1 MPVAK
6 REGKMRRLVC
16 LISVL
21 MAVSPAGAAAQYEAP
36 ANPADPAAQLAEV
49 LAVYDAACLRAFPD
63 DEAVAREMT
72 ARGASPLSAREVRI
86 FLHDDPG
93 RGWRIDGRT
102 GPISITIEA
111 PPYHACGVR
120 TMTAEGFA
128 DMGPYRALADR
139 FEQGG
144 GFQTIPAVSLDHDNL
159 RISAGGERRLRP
171 EGGSQSLLVILTT
184 PAEGHRD
191 HGQTAVEVRFVHQL
205 AR

>member
-1 MPVAK
+1 
-6 REGKMRRLVC
+6 
-16 LISVL
+16 
-21 MAVSPAGAAAQYEAP
+21 
-36 ANPADPAAQLAEV
+36 
-49 LAVYDAACLRAFPD
+49 
-63 DEAVAREMT
+63 
-72 ARGASPLSAREVRI
+72 
-86 FLHDDPG
+86 
-93 RGWRIDGRT
+93 
-102 GPISITIEA
+102 
-111 PPYHACGVR
+111 
-120 TMTAEGFA
+120 
-128 DMGPYRALADR
+128 MGPYRALADR